1 MSTRRVASHFHLRRA
16 FDTKQWGPFQ
26 FEIDRPKG
34 FVKTWDLP
42 DGSKKT
48 YEYPVDY
55 GYFVGHTGEDD
66 EGLDAFVGSDP
77 AAPIESFLKL
87 MPGPD
92 GGLVPDETKFLV
104 GLTPEERV
112 KVMALYKP
120 EEVVGMR
127 TYTDFYDLLASLN
140 AFRTRKQAALR
151 VASLAMANP
160 RAAAPKVLSEDQLKA
175 LMEKVRKG
183 ATTSFSFAQT
193 TAVIEALGG
202 TITPV
207 VVMQPLEREPGKWLH
222 LRGQDGPTAVADR
235 DAEMAEIR
243 KRLVS
248 TLPANP
254 KVGVLYVT
262 DVQPWEGH
270 SGYVGL
276 EIRGGYGVPAFE
288 VKLGNDHGIATD
300 PYARPEGGILG
311 QLTGGGAPVKAKD
324 LMMST
329 YVLPKWLD
337 DNTQWKALAAGF
349 LNKEV
354 HVPGAKR
361 TVANTGT
368 CGYCFQNVKLKNGST
383 VLHGYRRPG
392 TGVTEGQCQ
401 GRGLAPFELSVE
413 ATELHRQDLE
423 DVIRQQTGY
432 LQRLKDGKIQSV
444 YDYNQREVKSTDP
457 YWPQQL
463 RIAIERTERE
473 IEALEEEHKVF
484 QTLVGHWKVRPLP
497 VEGDWQINWF
507 IEGRKASMV
516 ERVAAMHLEARTLVC
531 GVCGSQLL
539 GSEDGEAKHSCP
551 KCKTA
556 AKTYSPDDVKALMM
570 KIRKGVMNQSPA
582 ELTAVLEALGWTVT
596 PTVGLKTT
604 DDGTFF
610 YAHTPAQADEMMALL
625 AKAKVSSWPVNP
637 KSGGVYIT
645 EYSRSPAAGNGETV
659 DYKGAVGLPGVILKD
674 PRGVSGIALASY
686 SAEPHRYLNGD
697 ARKKPTLGGTDM
709 IWWLEKNAPSWKE
722 DVLAYLNMEEH
733 VPANARTKDRTGTC
747 GICFQNVKLAPGN
760 HGLALHG
767 FKRPGGGYTQGE
779 CPGMRFPPFELS
791 VDATAAHLRGL
802 EAALKG
808 AEAAAGDLEQ
818 QSLARKLRTDIAIF
832 QALVDHWKPRP
843 LPVEG
848 EKMQNWYD
856 RGRMASVVAG
866 RFLEAD
872 LSPPLGG
879 GPCRV
884 VERIEDTVRDPKLRD
899 KMIEDV
905 EQGHSLANEES
916 KKVYPFSRER
926 GSFFKTFTLVP
937 HAAYRMDWRGVTVK
951 DVEAALNSF
960 AAHMKALKEK
970 RDPAYERTLTQSEI
984 AWVDPKTKL
993 QVVFG
998 VSREGEVKVISAY
1011 WKGEPDPRPMAC
1023 NVDRVAARFLAG
1035 D

>member
-1 MSTRRVASHFHLRRA
+1 MSSRRVASHFHFRRA

-26 FEIDRPKG
+26 FEIDRPRG

-42 DGSKKT
+42 DGSKKS

-112 KVMALYKP
+112 KVMALYRP

-151 VASLAMANP
+151 VAAMA
-160 RAAAPKVLSEDQLKA
+160 
-175 LMEKVRKG
+175 
-183 ATTSFSFAQT
+183 
-193 TAVIEALGG
+193 
-202 TITPV
+202 
-207 VVMQPLEREPGKWLH
+207 
-222 LRGQDGPTAVADR
+222 
-235 DAEMAEIR
+235 
-243 KRLVS
+243 
-248 TLPANP
+248 
-254 KVGVLYVT
+254 
-262 DVQPWEGH
+262 
-270 SGYVGL
+270 
-276 EIRGGYGVPAFE
+276 
-288 VKLGNDHGIATD
+288 
-300 PYARPEGGILG
+300 
-311 QLTGGGAPVKAKD
+311 
-324 LMMST
+324 
-329 YVLPKWLD
+329 
-337 DNTQWKALAAGF
+337 TQ
-349 LNKEV
+349 
-354 HVPGAKR
+354 
-361 TVANTGT
+361 
-368 CGYCFQNVKLKNGST
+368 
-383 VLHGYRRPG
+383 
-392 TGVTEGQCQ
+392 
-401 GRGLAPFELSVE
+401 
-413 ATELHRQDLE
+413 
-423 DVIRQQTGY
+423 
-432 LQRLKDGKIQSV
+432 
-444 YDYNQREVKSTDP
+444 
-457 YWPQQL
+457 
-463 RIAIERTERE
+463 
-473 IEALEEEHKVF
+473 
-484 QTLVGHWKVRPLP
+484 
-497 VEGDWQINWF
+497 
-507 IEGRKASMV
+507 
-516 ERVAAMHLEARTLVC
+516 ARTLVC

-539 GSEDGEAKHSCP
+539 GNEDGEAKHSCP

-556 AKTYSPDDVKALMM
+556 AKTLSPDDVKALML
-570 KIRKGVMNQSPA
+570 KIRKGTLNQSPA
-582 ELTAVLEALGWTVT
+582 ELAAVLETLGWTVT
-596 PTVGLKTT
+596 PTVGLKKTE
-604 DDGTFF
+604 DGTFF

-637 KSGGVYIT
+637 KAGGVYIT
-645 EYSRSPAAGNGETV
+645 EYSRSPSAGNGETV
-659 DYKGAVGLPGVILKD
+659 DYKGAVGLPGVILKT
-674 PRGVSGIALASY
+674 PKGVSGIALATY

-697 ARKKPTLGGTDM
+697 AKKKPTLSGTDM
-709 IWWLEKNAPSWKE
+709 IWWLEENVPTWKD

-733 VPANARTKDRTGTC
+733 VPANARTRDRTGTC
-747 GICFQNVKLAPGN
+747 GICFQNVKLNGN
-760 HGLALHG
+760 TGLAHHG
-767 FKRPGGGYTQGE
+767 FKRPGGGYTTGE

-802 EAALKG
+802 EEALKD
-808 AEAAAGDLEQ
+808 AEADAGDIQ
-818 QSLARKLRTDIAIF
+818 QQGKARSLRTDIAIYR
-832 QALVDHWKPRP
+832 ALVDHWKPRA

-856 RGRMASVVAG
+856 KGRMASTVAG
-866 RFLEAD
+866 RYLEAD

-884 VERIEDTVRDPKLRD
+884 VERIEDMVRDPKLRE
-899 KMIEDV
+899 KMIDDV

-916 KKVYPFSRER
+916 KRVYPFSRER

-960 AAHMKALKEK
+960 AAHMKGLKEK

-1011 WKGEPDPRPMAC
+1011 WKGQPDPKPTAC
-1023 NVDRVAARFLAG
+1023 NIDRVAARFLAG